1 MLGELPSEVL
11 AAIATHLIM
20 DTGGP
25 PVDLICTCRGAC
37 LALSPSTNEG
47 LYAGVFRQLYDT
59 GAVERRLYALETAL
73 PEVSGK
79 GKAKAGTVPP
89 KQVSAVPSIASLQVA
104 LEKPR
109 APFMSA
115 ASSAAMTR
123 DNSRGLGAS
132 AKMLTAE
139 LRNRFL
145 AFRKLREGR
154 IDEQAMS
161 PRPQAEDCSPARS
174 EGSHEDSHGEG
185 RTTATTALQANPAD
199 TTDGK
204 NLAHL
209 VPPLSSQGADIPALI
224 ARYHAS
230 KLAILDAYPPQTPTD
245 ALVMWCAWLL
255 DEYMTNTTPAAM
267 RQLRPYVFAAQE
279 YDMFFAPWNLRR
291 LPLPANRG
299 SIPAIP
305 GPFTVNQNPEDH
317 AVTVSYYGSELSL
330 RPPMLAHAAM
340 LRFFT
345 NQDCGFEPGTSPT
358 ASPTFPQPHTI
369 PTPPST
375 APSSVSMSSKSSAEL
390 RTLPTPVLESSAH
403 DADFDRLLRCTDGR
417 ASEGRRL
424 KDWHGQFAGAW
435 EGTFTF
441 LDFDAF
447 RDMLLHGHS
456 RAIYDGA
463 YGEQAQ
469 VWKLRETLVRPI
481 LATRAP
487 SPVPGASTA
496 AAAAAGGG
504 GGTDTPSEDR
514 FDGFPLHG
522 PMTNAGFPDLRPFL
536 SDPLSR
542 RAPGQSPEDAMI
554 DDAVARQLSAL
565 HGYEAVEACDVASAL
580 EHDDPE
586 ALLLLTGV
594 GHSAWGRFYI
604 SGYIRQWDGLAY
616 LVKEYSPYQR
626 GKWVYRGYVLGGDT
640 MVGRWRDTFTAE
652 EYVGYE
658 GTFVL
663 KRRSEG

>member
-1 MLGELPSEVL
+1 MSSRLTPL
-11 AAIATHLIM
+11 A
-20 DTGGP
+20 
-25 PVDLICTCRGAC
+25 V
-37 LALSPSTNEG
+37 
-47 LYAGVFRQLYDT
+47 
-59 GAVERRLYALETAL
+59 
-73 PEVSGK
+73 
-79 GKAKAGTVPP
+79 
-89 KQVSAVPSIASLQVA
+89 
-104 LEKPR
+104 
-109 APFMSA
+109 
-115 ASSAAMTR
+115 
-123 DNSRGLGAS
+123 
-132 AKMLTAE
+132 
-139 LRNRFL
+139 
-145 AFRKLREGR
+145 
-154 IDEQAMS
+154 
-161 PRPQAEDCSPARS
+161 
-174 EGSHEDSHGEG
+174 
-185 RTTATTALQANPAD
+185 
-199 TTDGK
+199 
-204 NLAHL
+204 
-209 VPPLSSQGADIPALI
+209 
-224 ARYHAS
+224 
-230 KLAILDAYPPQTPTD
+230 
-245 ALVMWCAWLL
+245 
-255 DEYMTNTTPAAM
+255 TNTTSAAM

-291 LPLPANRG
+291 LPLPSPR
-299 SIPAIP
+299 STIPAIP

-345 NQDCGFEPGTSPT
+345 NQDCGFEPSSSPT
-358 ASPTFPQPHTI
+358 ASPTFPGSHMI
-369 PTPPST
+369 PTPPVSGPPSIST
-375 APSSVSMSSKSSAEL
+375 SLSSSSKGSAEL
-390 RTLPTPVLESSAH
+390 RTLPTPVLESAAH

-417 ASEGRRL
+417 KSDGRRL
-424 KDWHGQFAGAW
+424 KDYYGQFAGAW

-487 SPVPGASTA
+487 SPVPGTSTTN
-496 AAAAAGGG
+496 AGAESGVS
-504 GGTDTPSEDR
+504 TPP
-514 FDGFPLHG
+514 FDGFPLQG

-542 RAPGQSPEDAMI
+542 RGPGQSPEDAMI
-554 DDAVARQLSAL
+554 DDAVNRQLSAL
-565 HGYEAVEACDVASAL
+565 HGYEAVDASDVPSAL
-580 EHDDPE
+580 ETDDPE

-640 MVGRWRDTFTAE
+640 MIGRWRDTFTAE

-663 KRRSEG
+663 KRRTEG